1 MMEYSSAFGDRLV
14 IGTAGLAGLWGAVDP
29 KESLR
34 TLLMAFE
41 SGILHVDTAPA
52 YAHAETLVG
61 RALQAWSGPRPF
73 VSTKAGKK
81 RSDSPDIAILD
92 YTPEGIRTSV
102 EESLRLLGLEVIDLL
117 YLHDPVAMTPDQYE
131 PAIEEMLR
139 LQDRGLV
146 RSLGMGGQ
154 YAPDFEHHAV
164 SGTFSHFMGF
174 NRYNAI
180 RQEANEHLYPKLRA
194 SDVKIWQASPL
205 YMGLLGNKYKDYMSA
220 RPEWIP
226 DADFNAAAALHEVCR
241 RESLDMTGLALNYVY
256 RSQAID
262 RMVLGASRPEELTKT
277 LEWLRDE
284 SLAQAADAMLAG
296 IFQP

>member
-1 MMEYSSAFGDRLV
+1 MMENLPAFGDRLV
-14 IGTAGLAGLWGAVDP
+14 IGTAGLAGLWGPVDP
-29 KESLR
+29 EASLR

-41 SGILHVDTAPA
+41 AGILHVDTAPA

-61 RALQAWSGPRPF
+61 RALKAWSGPRPF

-92 YTPEGIRTSV
+92 YTPEGIQTSV

-139 LQDRGLV
+139 LKERGLV

-154 YAPDFEHHAV
+154 FASDFEHFAV
-164 SGTFSHFMGF
+164 SGTFSYFMGF

-180 RQEANEHLYPKLRA
+180 RQEANDYLYPKLRA

-205 YMGLLGNKYKDYMSA
+205 YMGLLGNKYKDYMTA

-226 DADFNAAAALHEVCR
+226 DADFNAAGALHEACR
-241 RESLDMTGLALNYVY
+241 REGWDMTGLALNYVY

-262 RMVLGASRPEELTKT
+262 RMVLGASRPEELTNT
-277 LEWLRDE
+277 LLWLNDE
-284 SLAQAADAMLAG
+284 NLTQAADAMLAR
-296 IFQP
+296 IFRP